1 MFFLNTL
8 LGYSLNFTFFSF
20 AISFDEI
27 FQCLILAV
35 WFLQFGIRTQR
46 IRKSVTKKVI
56 FFKRVKVDKGFNSKV
71 KISSRWNA
79 IYLMDSS
86 NNCFLQIPRCKGN
99 WVTFK
104 FSLPKLKTI
113 KTLSFVLK
121 ALRSFGH
128 KLEPS
133 AKCSMKD

>member
-46 IRKSVTKKVI
+46 IQIFVTKKVI
-56 FFKRVKVDKGFNSKV
+56 FFKRVKVDEGFNFKV
-71 KISSRWNA
+71 KTKIR
-79 IYLMDSS
+79 
-86 NNCFLQIPRCKGN
+86 
-99 WVTFK
+99 
-104 FSLPKLKTI
+104 
-113 KTLSFVLK
+113 
-121 ALRSFGH
+121 
-128 KLEPS
+128 
-133 AKCSMKD
+133 